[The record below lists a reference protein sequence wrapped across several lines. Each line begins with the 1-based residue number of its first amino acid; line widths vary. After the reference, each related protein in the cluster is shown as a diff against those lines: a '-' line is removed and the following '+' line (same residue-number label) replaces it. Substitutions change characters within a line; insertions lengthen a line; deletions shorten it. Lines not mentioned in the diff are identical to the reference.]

1 MVVTALLAMRCYL
14 VTACW
19 SACHALVNA
28 WQISSV
34 LLFLVGNSRPHAL
47 LLHDKYASCLC
58 RLTSTKS
65 GTTSASREH
74 NALARPCR
82 CSPTTASCLD
92 HSSSRP
98 RAHTAAMTLTQCTS
112 SSRSPRGNTQ
122 SAIAR
127 ACAMS
132 AFLMGC
138 FMYLRRSHPHVTR
151 FTHNYSPDSKFF
163 PPGGPGNAGSE
174 GVCLPVNTG
183 LLAISVA
190 CPHLGPITLAVQLAR
205 CANCAQ
211 VLSITIW

>member
-1 MVVTALLAMRCYL
+1 MLECLSCAGQCL
-14 VTACW
+14 
-19 SACHALVNA
+19 
-28 WQISSV
+28 QISSV
-34 LLFLVGNSRPHAL
+34 VLLLVGNSRPHAL
-47 LLHDKYASCLC
+47 LLHDKCAACLC

-65 GTTSASREH
+65 GTTSASLEH
-74 NALARPCR
+74 NALARPCQ

-92 HSSSRP
+92 HLSSKP

-112 SSRSPRGNTQ
+112 SSRSPQGNTQ

-138 FMYLRRSHPHVTR
+138 SMYLHRSHPHVTR

-183 LLAISVA
+183 QLTISVA
-190 CPHLGPITLAVQLAR
+190 MPTLGTNHSCSAARFMCQVCTGAVHKHLVHMIEIADS
-205 CANCAQ
+205 AQ
-211 VLSITIW
+211 